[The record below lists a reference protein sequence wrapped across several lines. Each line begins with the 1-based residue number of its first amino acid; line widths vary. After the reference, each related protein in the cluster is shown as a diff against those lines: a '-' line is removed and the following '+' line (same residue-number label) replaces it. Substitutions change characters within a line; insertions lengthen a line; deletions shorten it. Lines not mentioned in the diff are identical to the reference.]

1 MRVIVGIICAVAI
14 ALALVCLASLTG
26 GLLRRI
32 KALDAQL
39 AKSRTQVA
47 ALNELLAQ
55 APGRPS

>member
-1 MRVIVGIICAVAI
+1 MIVGIICAVAI
-14 ALALVCLASLTG
+14 ALSLAFLASFIG

-55 APGRPS
+55 APSRPS